1 MLTECPTCSRVRTE
15 SSNPQGEARL
25 DELASR
31 NTSELD
37 SASLEYVGVAMLPDW
52 LKPAAIGE
60 ATFVCSR
67 WAPRGGWRWRVRKE
81 KSRNLRDPDRLRGR
95 VRESDV
101 LRVVRRQGNSRGGR
115 GGGKGGGGG
124 ACGEATCHG
133 LLRLHWYNKLRL
145 LSPRANAIA
154 ETGTCTHAKLGNNLF
169 WGVPPHRV
177 RVGSGRVD
185 VHSTII

>member
-1 MLTECPTCSRVRTE
+1 MLTECPTCSRVGTE
-15 SSNPQGEARL
+15 RSNPQGEARV

-81 KSRNLRDPDRLRGR
+81 KSRNLRDPDRLHGR

-101 LRVVRRQGNSRGGR
+101 LIVVKKQGNSCGA
-115 GGGKGGGGG
+115 KGDD
-124 ACGEATCHG
+124 C
-133 LLRLHWYNKLRL
+133 
-145 LSPRANAIA
+145 
-154 ETGTCTHAKLGNNLF
+154 
-169 WGVPPHRV
+169 RV
-177 RVGSGRVD
+177 VEVE
-185 VHSTII
+185 V